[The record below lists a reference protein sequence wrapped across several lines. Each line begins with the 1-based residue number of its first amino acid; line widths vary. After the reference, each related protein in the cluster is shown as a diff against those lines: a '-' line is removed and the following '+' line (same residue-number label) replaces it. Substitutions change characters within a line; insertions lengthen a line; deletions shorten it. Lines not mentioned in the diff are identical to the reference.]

1 MQTTGRPWVE
11 TSIPPFWIVLSQKR
25 PVDLWIWD
33 MISVKQSPTFRFC
46 FRQKIIQISKS
57 WIFTMWP
64 VDQGPNRK
72 LHWSPTPIRSWEFWE
87 FSARGA
93 DLFHKLS
100 LWALGGKE
108 HLSIH
113 FVRPVTAQWR
123 HTAIVDGVETGWNWW
138 IRPLTPAA
146 SHLLEELGSRGFCE
160 LYLGKR
166 ENCDGV

>member
-1 MQTTGRPWVE
+1 MHRFPHGCSTDNIFDADLPMQTTGRPWVE

-72 LHWSPTPIRSWEFWE
+72 LHWSPTNPILGILGILSPRRRLVSQAIFVGAGRKGAPQHPFCPSCYGSVATHCNRWWCGNWVELMDTPPDTRCQSPSWR
-87 FSARGA
+87 AR
-93 DLFHKLS
+93 
-100 LWALGGKE
+100 
-108 HLSIH
+108 
-113 FVRPVTAQWR
+113 
-123 HTAIVDGVETGWNWW
+123 
-138 IRPLTPAA
+138 
-146 SHLLEELGSRGFCE
+146 
-160 LYLGKR
+160 
-166 ENCDGV
+166 